1 MITSQS
7 FPGTLAASPVLNTS
21 DLNMRPQ
28 HDLCQIVAQFLSIGE
43 GVMAHWVEFAR
54 GVLLF
59 VMAPGDARSG
69 EFYIYD
75 RKQGKFWLLSLPD
88 GIFGGYSTAEMRQK
102 IRDYRLLELA
112 ENPSRLPT
120 IH

>member
-1 MITSQS
+1 MNTSQPI
-7 FPGTLAASPVLNTS
+7 PGTLAASPVLNTA

-54 GVLLF
+54 GILLF

-75 RKQGKFWLLSLPD
+75 RKRGQFW
-88 GIFGGYSTAEMRQK
+88 
-102 IRDYRLLELA
+102 LLELA
-112 ENPSRLPT
+112 DDVFGGYGVEQMREKIRDFGLLRYAENPSEILALR
-120 IH
+120 